1 MSASLEFLLGLLEQD
16 EPPYVASE
24 DLDGEHGPALRTWQA
39 LGFLSDEPAINPRA
53 SCPHCDGG
61 VPYRLDERYVC
72 AICRSVVDGKHFF
85 LYQVDHDA
93 FLQWLAAQLNLR
105 GGVRRIEERLWQ
117 LGTWEADGEVLECF
131 YRNGGVLAEVGRM
144 RLSAYRRTLVFYGL
158 SVPPKTERF
167 AGPCVSLLE
176 LLKLKESL
184 AVTDLRPLLRVRGNV
199 RFDDQSGVLWVG
211 DESVG
216 EVPVGSK
223 EFYFLD
229 CLTRHRDC
237 FVSYADLKSEILR
250 RSGNRDT
257 RDEANFCQRCKSR
270 IKRHFMPQIDRLL
283 VTTNRAEGYRL
294 RAFVEL

>member
-72 AICRSVVDGKHFF
+72 AACRSVVDRKH
-85 LYQVDHDA
+85 LLLWRVDRDA

-223 EFYFLD
+223 DPSKIYS
-229 CLTRHRDC
+229 
-237 FVSYADLKSEILR
+237 VKSPIWCRLSGTSRKGCDNGHGIGGSRLWLCSLSGGRTSATR
-250 RSGNRDT
+250 RSSAT
-257 RDEANFCQRCKSR
+257 QF
-270 IKRHFMPQIDRLL
+270 
-283 VTTNRAEGYRL
+283 VAEPVG
-294 RAFVEL
+294 